1 MKSTSR
7 AAIYSVVIVLFVIG
21 TYSLVKAHPEVQFAF
36 YVPAVM
42 VVMYAIIRD
51 DLFGSSKAHLQMR
64 HAVKGK

>member
-1 MKSTSR
+1 MKSASR
-7 AAIYSVVIVLFVIG
+7 AAIYSVVVVLFVIG

-51 DLFGSSKAHLQMR
+51 DLFASSKAQLQMR
-64 HAVKGK
+64 HAAKGK